1 MARHPLAITD
11 AAREAF
17 LASLAGGHTIT
28 ESCRAAGIG
37 RSTVYE
43 LRQRDEAFALAWHD
57 AQEAGTDRFE
67 AEARRRAIEGTLR
80 PVFFRGEEVG
90 QVREFSDRLL
100 ELELK
105 ARRPEK
111 YRESFDV
118 RHSGAMDL
126 TSRDLRVAREAGMDP
141 EVEAAA
147 VLLLQRLGQQR
158 SEDEG

>member
-1 MARHPLAITD
+1 MARHPLAISA
-11 AAREAF
+11 AARQAF
-17 LASLAGGHTIT
+17 LGNLAEGHTIT

-37 RSTVYE
+37 RSTMYE
-43 LRQRDEAFALAWHD
+43 HRQRDEAFALAWHD

-67 AEARRRAIEGTLR
+67 EEARRRAIEGTLR
-80 PVFFRGEEVG
+80 PVFFRGEQVG
-90 QVREFSDRLL
+90 EVREFSDRLL

-118 RHSGAMDL
+118 RHSGGVSL
-126 TSRDLRVAREAGMDP
+126 SSEQLRAAREAGMDP

-147 VLLLQRLGQQR
+147 ALLLRRLGQ
-158 SEDEG
+158 EHAEGTQ